1 MKKIK
6 SCSALTLF
14 FHLQLLS
21 IILFTNGFYIDDKI
35 NCCSKHKA
43 PSIFPN
49 KKILNRNI
57 ILKANNDHEKFTN
70 KLPNTNNEHIDDN
83 MQENFVG
90 TGTKGRTEKMRSEID
105 KILKKGENITMERS
119 FSFSK
124 NDITIKPDLLKDL
137 ITQKYRKIFQRH
149 EKDCGSSEIQII
161 ILTFKIY
168 FLTEHMK
175 KNKKDFACL
184 RGLFKCVSKRRRL
197 LVYLGQKDREMF
209 NKITDF
215 FNIKKPLI
223 PRTAEYY
230 SKDLKYIH
238 FNNTK
243 RFKNNAEKKKKDK
256 LKKKNVQTDKILF
269 SM

>member
-1 MKKIK
+1 M
-6 SCSALTLF
+6 
-14 FHLQLLS
+14 H
-21 IILFTNGFYIDDKI
+21 DKI
-35 NCCSKHKA
+35 NYCSKHKA

-49 KKILNRNI
+49 KKILNRSI

-105 KILKKGENITMERS
+105 EILKKGENITMERS

-124 NDITIKPDLLKDL
+124 SNITIKPVCGRSLK
-137 ITQKYRKIFQRH
+137 
-149 EKDCGSSEIQII
+149 GSDHS
-161 ILTFKIY
+161 
-168 FLTEHMK
+168 
-175 KNKKDFACL
+175 KDFACL